1 MGQSYLCPT
10 TLRVDPSPDRK
21 ESMFGYIYKKDA
33 AAIAVVLCLCLGV
46 GSFFD

>member
-1 MGQSYLCPT
+1 MGHSYLCPT

-33 AAIAVVLCLCLGV
+33 TIVAVVLAFCLLV
-46 GSFFD
+46 GS